1 MKQDKFNDEAL
12 QSLFDTELEL
22 PQSLQTDAVKDRLQ
36 TGNIKQFKPK
46 KHLLPKLIAA
56 AAAVAIVVTSV
67 SMLPRHRHVSIVP
80 VAEPTSQSAETQSA
94 PKPVRTLDAPVLS
107 KFQSDS
113 DLKAYFANLYDER
126 KRMWFDSFE
135 SADEALSTNEV
146 PAMPQQSVTVG
157 TADTNGAAAFYSVA
171 KDAANGNYGQTN
183 LRDGAVDE
191 ADVLKNDGRY
201 LYIALNRALSIVDTQ
216 TMETVCA
223 VTPAPKGNKD
233 GCRILDAYVQGN
245 RLVVSAQVYERVSR
259 SEVRDDGVYYD
270 YFPYN
275 ANVDTAQFV
284 YDISDRKHPAPVREM
299 DQSGTLVQSRMVGS
313 VLYTVTQYSV
323 PLDDKDAVEKNFV
336 PAVDGKR
343 LTSSD
348 VLIRDKDAGDSV
360 YLVLTAFDTAK
371 KDSAVNKVSIL
382 GFSDDLYCTADMLY
396 LMSTDWRWTDSSTDG
411 RCKTNIWAFSLRDGE
426 ISLKATAAVPGQVNN
441 DYAIDR
447 YGGYLRIATTDYD
460 YNHDADISALYVLN
474 DKLEIVGQLEN
485 FAPDE
490 QVKSTRF
497 LGNLVYVVTFRNTD
511 PLFAIDLTDPAK
523 PTILGAVKLPGFS
536 SYLHPLD
543 DHTLLGVGYSGD
555 DESADLD
562 TVKLSLFDI
571 SDPTHPQET
580 DSRVIKQADTDVN
593 YEPKAF
599 VFDSKSGAFYLPVSY
614 NLFEKNGNYAGIQ
627 YVLKRYAAANG
638 KFTEEQAYVHGA
650 EQGGYAYSSLF
661 RGTFIG
667 DKVYTVT
674 DTTVKEFDLAGGE
687 LTRTVQYAEREQ
699 PDDGVYV
706 TNPPLVYNGAIEG

>member
-1 MKQDKFNDEAL
+1 MKQNKFNDEAL
-12 QSLFDTELEL
+12 QALFDTELEL
-22 PQSLQTDAVKDRLQ
+22 PDSLATDSIKDRLQ

-126 KRMWFDSFE
+126 KRMYFYGAK
-135 SADEALSTNEV
+135 SADMVENAA
-146 PAMPQQSVTVG
+146 PAMPQQSVTAAGTNTVG
-157 TADTNGAAAFYSVA
+157 ESFSAVA
-171 KDAANGNYGQTN
+171 KDAANGSYGQTN
-183 LRDGAVDE
+183 LRDNAVDE

-201 LYIALNRALSIVDTQ
+201 LYIALNSALSIVDTQ
-216 TMETVCA
+216 TMERICA
-223 VTPAPKGNKD
+223 VKPEPKGNKD

-245 RLVVSAQVYERVSR
+245 RLVVSAQIYERVSR
-259 SEVRDDGVYYD
+259 SEVSDDGVYYD
-270 YFPYN
+270 SLPWYSN
-275 ANVDTAQFV
+275 TDTAQFV
-284 YDISDRKHPAPVREM
+284 YDISDRQHPALVREM
-299 DQSGTLVQSRMVGS
+299 DQSGSLLQSRMVGS

-323 PLDDKDAVEKNFV
+323 PLGNKDAIEKNFV
-336 PAVDGKR
+336 PAVDGKK
-343 LTSSD
+343 LTSD
-348 VLIRDKDAGDSV
+348 NVLIRDKDAGDST

-371 KDSAVNKVSIL
+371 KDSAVNKVSVL
-382 GFSDDLYCTADMLY
+382 GFSSDLYCTADTLY
-396 LMSTDWRWTDSSTDG
+396 LMSTDWRWTDDSTDG
-411 RCKTNIWAFSLRDGE
+411 RCKTNLYAFSLNGTE
-426 ISLKATAAVPGQVNN
+426 IALRATGAVPGEVND
-441 DYAIDR
+441 DYAIDQ
-447 YGGYLRIATTDYD
+447 YGGYLRITTTDYD
-460 YNHDADISALYVLN
+460 YQKDVDVSALYVLS

-490 QVKSTRF
+490 QVQSTRF
-497 LGNLVYVVTFRNTD
+497 LGNLAYVVTFRNTD
-511 PLFAIDLTDPAK
+511 PLFAIDLSDPAK

-555 DESADLD
+555 DRSANLD

-627 YVLKRYAAANG
+627 YVLKRYATTNG

-650 EQGGYAYSSLF
+650 ESDYYVYSSLF

-667 DKVYTVT
+667 DRVYTVS

-699 PDDGVYV
+699 PEDGVYV

>member
-36 TGNIKQFKPK
+36 TGSIKQFKPK

-67 SMLPRHRHVSIVP
+67 SMLPRHRHVSVVP
-80 VAEPTSQSAETQSA
+80 VAEPTSQSTETQSA

-126 KRMWFDSFE
+126 KRVWFDSFE

-146 PAMPQQSVTVG
+146 PAMPQQSVTAAGTNTVG
-157 TADTNGAAAFYSVA
+157 ESFSAVA
-171 KDAANGNYGQTN
+171 KDAANGSYGQTN
-183 LRDGAVDE
+183 LRDNAVDE

-201 LYIALNRALSIVDTQ
+201 LYIAGNHALSIVDTQ

-223 VTPAPKGNKD
+223 VKPEPKGKYD
-233 GCRILDAYVQGN
+233 GCRILDAYVQN
-245 RLVVSAQVYERVSR
+245 DRLVVSAQIYERVSR
-259 SEVRDDGVYYD
+259 SEVSDDGVYYD
-270 YFPYN
+270 SLPWYSN
-275 ANVDTAQFV
+275 TDIAQFV
-284 YDISDRKHPAPVREM
+284 YDISDRKHPVPVREM
-299 DQSGTLVQSRMVGS
+299 DQSGTFVQSRMVGS

-323 PLDDKDAVEKNFV
+323 PLGNKDAIEKNFV
-336 PAVDGKR
+336 PAVDGKK
-343 LTSSD
+343 LTSD
-348 VLIRDKDAGDSV
+348 NVLIRDKDAGDST

-371 KDSAVNKVSIL
+371 KDSAVNKVSVL
-382 GFSDDLYCTADMLY
+382 GFSSDLYCTADMLY
-396 LMSTDWRWTDSSTDG
+396 LMSTDWRWTDDNMNG
-411 RCKTNIWAFSLRDGE
+411 RCKTNLYAFALRDGE

-441 DYAIDR
+441 DYAIDW

-460 YNHDADISALYVLN
+460 YNHDADVSALYVLS
-474 DKLEIVGQLEN
+474 DKLEIVGQLED

-490 QVKSTRF
+490 QVQSTRF
-497 LGNLVYVVTFRNTD
+497 LGNLAYVVTFRNTD
-511 PLFAIDLTDPAK
+511 PLFAIDLADPTK

-555 DESADLD
+555 DESADLN

-580 DSRVIKQADTDVN
+580 DSRVIKQANTDVN

-599 VFDSKSGAFYLPVSY
+599 VFDSRSGAFYLPVCY
-614 NLFEKNGNYAGIQ
+614 NLIEKNGNYAGIQ

-638 KFTEEQAYVHGA
+638 KFTEEQAYIHGA
-650 EQGGYAYSSLF
+650 VGNNYVYSSLF

-674 DTTVKEFDLAGGE
+674 DTTVKEFDLSGGNV
-687 LTRTVQYAEREQ
+687 TRTVQYAEREQ
-699 PDDGVYV
+699 PEDGVYV